1 MKQDLEIKSQVN
13 LILKVI
19 KEVAPGRSVELR
31 IPPYAAMQCVK
42 GGNHRRGTPPNT
54 VEMSGQTLITLS
66 KRPDLWDQLC
76 SNGAIE
82 ASGANSNLAELFSK
96 VSKLISN
103 FDEGLIDG

>member
-1 MKQDLEIKSQVN
+1 MKKDLEIKSQVN

-19 KEVAPGRSVELR
+19 KEVAPGSSVELR

-66 KRPDLWDQLC
+66 KRPDLWGQLC

-82 ASGANSNLAELFSK
+82 ASGTNSNLAELFSK